1 MAISFS
7 RPDPS
12 SPAAVG
18 SAQFNIAKRGYDQG
32 EVRDFLRMLSAELA
46 RLQER
51 ERFLESEMRAMQ
63 TRGLSDPGVLD
74 EATVTTLLGEETA
87 RVLSVAREA
96 AQQMRMRGAETAERL
111 VREATSEVARL
122 REEAEIEIER
132 RLSDALD
139 DSESEI
145 ELAKQ
150 QGREMINEA
159 REYKEKMLTALARR
173 RELAKQQ
180 IEQLVR
186 DRDRLMSAF
195 ERARLAANDVMGD
208 LTEFDEAAGDL
219 NQAIPYGVVDESLHN
234 VVLFD
239 REKFE
244 DDTLD
249 NLRPDVA
256 RSPDFESVY
265 PVEESSVTKNN
276 KELTFTA
283 EESFLTA
290 PVETQI
296 ETQIK
301 TQIKFDA
308 LQESVAPEPEVK
320 SEIKPVIELEATPE
334 KKPEVKPEIK
344 PQLKPELKSA
354 DKRETKPEP
363 DEGHRANVI
372 QLFGRTSR
380 RLHPSTDEPSSEV
393 PEVKPDV
400 NPVAQTLDTTSKSEQ
415 IPAAEKIEPVEP
427 ETAKPAALT
436 AKVISPKKSN
446 VDDLFAKLRQASAS
460 SVASSVKQIA
470 PVQKKIAESDKA
482 TTTANSTSVLTK
494 PDPKIFSKRDEALNP
509 IIEALTKKLKR
520 VLADEENS
528 LLNYLQNK
536 KAQVALETVLPS
548 FDSQVQSFVEATNK
562 DLIEAAMAGAQSLS
576 KSLKADLRKKISNT
590 AVMQVMSKKLADA
603 IVLPLRTRIQKC
615 VEKSAGDTSEM
626 SNLIRTVYREWKMQ
640 QIDKLVSDI
649 ARLAY
654 SRGAY
659 LVLDAGTKVC
669 WMVDP
674 NGPACADAE
683 DNSLAGTIALGENF
697 PTGHEHPVVHAGCRC
712 LVVPTQR

>member
-12 SPAAVG
+12 SPGAVG
-18 SAQFNIAKRGYDQG
+18 SAQFNIAKRGYEQG
-32 EVRDFLRMLSAELA
+32 EVRDFLRMVSAELA

-96 AQQMRMRGAETAERL
+96 AQQMRMRAAETAERL

-122 REEAEIEIER
+122 REEAEIENER
-132 RLSDALD
+132 RRSDALD

-159 REYKEKMLTALARR
+159 RAYKEKMLNELARR

-219 NQAIPYGVVDESLHN
+219 RQAMPHGVVDDSLHN

-249 NLRPDVA
+249 NLRPEVA
-256 RSPDFESVY
+256 KSPDFESLHQ
-265 PVEESSVTKNN
+265 VEQRSFTTND

-290 PVETQI
+290 PVETPV
-296 ETQIK
+296 EAQIK
-301 TQIKFDA
+301 HDA
-308 LQESVAPEPEVK
+308 LQEQASREPEV
-320 SEIKPVIELEATPE
+320 E
-334 KKPEVKPEIK
+334 PEVKPEVKLVSELEVTPVIKQEATSVVKPEVKREIK
-344 PQLKPELKSA
+344 PA
-354 DKRETKPEP
+354 VKPEP

-380 RLHPSTDEPSSEV
+380 RLHPSTDEPALEA
-393 PEVKPDV
+393 PEVEPEV
-400 NPVAQTLDTTSKSEQ
+400 NPVAQALDTNAKSVQ
-415 IPAAEKIEPVEP
+415 KP
-427 ETAKPAALT
+427 ETVKPETVNPAALT
-436 AKVISPKKSN
+436 PTVTSPKKSN
-446 VDDLFAKLRQASAS
+446 VDDLFAKLRQAGAS
-460 SVASSVKQIA
+460 SVASAVKQVA
-470 PVQKKIAESDKA
+470 PVQKKIAESDEAITKTNPA
-482 TTTANSTSVLTK
+482 PVSAK
-494 PDPKIFSKRDEALNP
+494 PDLKIFTKRDEALNP
-509 IIEALTKKLKR
+509 IIETLSKKLKR

-528 LLNYLQNK
+528 MLNYLQNK

-548 FDSQVQSFVEATNK
+548 FESQVQSFVEATSK

-590 AVMQVMSKKLADA
+590 TVMQVMSKKLADA

-659 LVLDAGTKVC
+659 LVLDSGTKVC

-683 DNSLAGTIALGENF
+683 DNSLAGTISLGENF
-697 PTGHEHPVVHAGCRC
+697 PTGHEHPVVHSGCRC

>member
-12 SPAAVG
+12 SPGAVG
-18 SAQFNIAKRGYDQG
+18 SAQFNISKRGYNQG
-32 EVRDFLRMLSAELA
+32 EVRDFLRMVSAELA

-96 AQQMRMRGAETAERL
+96 AQQMRMRAAESAERL

-122 REEAEIEIER
+122 REDAEIEIER

-159 REYKEKMLTALARR
+159 RAYKEKMLTELARR

-219 NQAIPYGVVDESLHN
+219 NQVIPYGVVDESLHN

-249 NLRPDVA
+249 NLRP
-256 RSPDFESVY
+256 E
-265 PVEESSVTKNN
+265 VTKLPDLDSRHQVDRSSLSTDD
-276 KELTFTA
+276 KELTFSA
-283 EESFLTA
+283 EESFLTS
-290 PVETQI
+290 PVDTHT

-301 TQIKFDA
+301 HDSLKELSTR
-308 LQESVAPEPEVK
+308 EPEVK
-320 SEIKPVIELEATPE
+320 LEVKPEVTPEIKAEV
-334 KKPEVKPEIK
+334 KPEVKPEIK
-344 PQLKPELKSA
+344 LEA
-354 DKRETKPEP
+354 KRDVKPEP

-380 RLHPSTDEPSSEV
+380 RLHPSTDEPAALV
-393 PEVKPDV
+393 PEIKDEAKGQQTHTNSVQKPVPVKPV
-400 NPVAQTLDTTSKSEQ
+400 PVKPVPVKPVTVKPVTVKTSAPTPHVDS
-415 IPAAEKIEPVEP
+415 
-427 ETAKPAALT
+427 
-436 AKVISPKKSN
+436 SKKSN
-446 VDDLFAKLRQASAS
+446 IDALFAKLREGGAN
-460 SVASSVKQIA
+460 SVASSVKQAA
-470 PVQKKIAESDKA
+470 PVQKKITESHEA
-482 TTTANSTSVLTK
+482 ISTTNPPPVSVK
-494 PDPKIFSKRDEALNP
+494 PDSKMFSKRDEALNP
-509 IIEALTKKLKR
+509 LIETLSKSLKR

-528 LLNYLQNK
+528 VLNYLQNK

-576 KSLKADLRKKISNT
+576 KSLKVDLRKKISNAT
-590 AVMQVMSKKLADA
+590 VMQVMSKKLADA

-615 VEKSAGDTSEM
+615 VEKSAGDGSEM

-640 QIDKLVSDI
+640 QIDKLVGDI

-659 LVLDAGTKVC
+659 LVLDSGTKVC

-674 NGPACADAE
+674 NGPACSDAE
-683 DNSLAGTIALGENF
+683 DNSLAGTISLGENF
-697 PTGHEHPVVHAGCRC
+697 PTGHEHPVVHPGCRC
-712 LVVPTQR
+712 LVVPAHR

>member
-1 MAISFS
+1 MAITFS

-12 SPAAVG
+12 SPGAVG
-18 SAQFNIAKRGYDQG
+18 SAQFNIARRGYDQG
-32 EVRDFLRMLSAELA
+32 EVRDFLRMVSAELA

-96 AQQMRMRGAETAERL
+96 AQQMRMRAAETAERL

-122 REEAEIEIER
+122 REEAEIENER
-132 RLSDALD
+132 RRSDALD

-159 REYKEKMLTALARR
+159 RAYKEKMLAELARR

-219 NQAIPYGVVDESLHN
+219 KQAIPEGVVDESLHN

-249 NLRPDVA
+249 NLRPEVA
-256 RSPDFESVY
+256 KFSDFESSQQI
-265 PVEESSVTKNN
+265 EQISLTTND
-276 KELTFTA
+276 KELTFVA
-283 EESFLTA
+283 EEPFLTSSTESQ
-290 PVETQI
+290 VESGL
-296 ETQIK
+296 
-301 TQIKFDA
+301 
-308 LQESVAPEPEVK
+308 LQELVVTQPEVMPEVEPEIKLEDRPEVELEVKANLLPETKLEVKAMAPPEVK
-320 SEIKPVIELEATPE
+320 LDV
-334 KKPEVKPEIK
+334 
-344 PQLKPELKSA
+344 
-354 DKRETKPEP
+354 KPEP

-380 RLHPSTDEPSSEV
+380 RLHPSTDAPPTEV
-393 PEVKPDV
+393 PEVKTEVIDTV
-400 NPVAQTLDTTSKSEQ
+400 KALDTNTKSEQ
-415 IPAAEKIEPVEP
+415 KTAVAA
-427 ETAKPAALT
+427 
-436 AKVISPKKSN
+436 PKKSN
-446 VDDLFAKLRQASAS
+446 VDDLFAKLRESGAS
-460 SVASSVKQIA
+460 SVASSIKQAEPIQKIVVK
-470 PVQKKIAESDKA
+470 SDVPNA
-482 TTTANSTSVLTK
+482 TTSTTSTTSTTNQTPVSVK
-494 PDPKIFSKRDEALNP
+494 PDPQIFTKRDEALAP
-509 IIEALTKKLKR
+509 IVEALSKKLKR

-528 LLNYLQNK
+528 VLNYLQNK

-548 FDSQVQSFVEATNK
+548 FDSQVQSFVEATSK

-590 AVMQVMSKKLADA
+590 TVMQVMSKKLADA

-626 SNLIRTVYREWKMQ
+626 SSLIRTVYREWKMQ

-674 NGPACADAE
+674 NGPACSDAE

-697 PTGHEHPVVHAGCRC
+697 PTGHEHPVVHSGCRC
-712 LVVPTQR
+712 LVVPSQR